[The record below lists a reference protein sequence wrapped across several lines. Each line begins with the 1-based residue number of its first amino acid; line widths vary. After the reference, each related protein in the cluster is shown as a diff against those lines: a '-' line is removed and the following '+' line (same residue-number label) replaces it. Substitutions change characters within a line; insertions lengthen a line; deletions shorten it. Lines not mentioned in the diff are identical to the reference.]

1 MRPDKHTQNLNHSF
15 AHLSELSLKANSSD
29 HHFHIK
35 ISRNT
40 LLAIVFSLL
49 LHALIFFAVPQIKF
63 DTPPSAPA
71 SAIEV
76 SLAPLSVPRQVVE
89 PVQELQ
95 QPAVE
100 PVPEVKV
107 PQPKVPQP
115 KAAAP
120 KIIAKKP
127 APDKKPRFVVP
138 TQPEPKIKPELNK
151 RMAKEPEVKEPPVEQ
166 QYTDMA
172 SYVKAMQAKRVD
184 SESVAAQVN
193 AEAAARERGPT
204 EAQLREE
211 RVKRNLK
218 YGTNGIFEITSLSAR
233 NATFAFRGWTNDYT
247 SSRRQFYEVEAS
259 GGQDVRLLM
268 IRRMIQLIREHY
280 DGDFNWESHRLG
292 RSVVQSARLEDN
304 AGLEDFLMME
314 FFGTNYKNTQ
324 Y

>member
-1 MRPDKHTQNLNHSF
+1 MRPEHKHTQNLNHSF

-40 LLAIVFSLL
+40 LLAIIFSLL

-63 DTPPSAPA
+63 DSPPSAPA
-71 SAIEV
+71 RAIEV
-76 SLAPLSVPRQVVE
+76 SLAPLSVPRQVIE

-95 QPAVE
+95 QPVAK
-100 PVPEVKV
+100 PVPEVKAPEPEV
-107 PQPKVPQP
+107 
-115 KAAAP
+115 AAP

-127 APDKKPRFVVP
+127 VADKKPRFTVP
-138 TQPEPKIKPELNK
+138 PQPESKVKPELNK
-151 RMAKEPEVKEPPVEQ
+151 RTTQEPELKEPPLEQ

-172 SYVKAMQAKRVD
+172 SYVKAMQAKRMD

-204 EAQLREE
+204 EAQLRDE
-211 RVKRNLK
+211 RIKRNLK
-218 YGTNGIFEITSLSAR
+218 YGTNGIFEITSMSAR

-314 FFGTNYKNTQ
+314 FFGTNYKNAQ

>member
-1 MRPDKHTQNLNHSF
+1 MRPDKHTQHLNHSF

-29 HHFHIK
+29 HHFHIR

-40 LLAIVFSLL
+40 LLAIIFSLL

-63 DTPPSAPA
+63 DTPPSIPA
-71 SAIEV
+71 QAIEV
-76 SLAPLSVPRQVVE
+76 SLAPLSVPRQVTE
-89 PVQELQ
+89 PIQELQ
-95 QPAVE
+95 PPAAE
-100 PVPEVKV
+100 PVPEVKA
-107 PQPKVPQP
+107 PEPA
-115 KAAAP
+115 AAAP

-127 APDKKPRFVVP
+127 APDKKPRFTVP
-138 TQPEPKIKPELNK
+138 PEPKVKPELNK
-151 RMAKEPEVKEPPVEQ
+151 RTAQEPEVKEPPLEQ

-172 SYVKAMQAKRVD
+172 SYVKAMQAKRMD

-193 AEAAARERGPT
+193 AEAAARELGQT
-204 EAQLREE
+204 EAQLRDE

-218 YGTNGIFEITSLSAR
+218 YGTNGIFEITSLGPRS
-233 NATFAFRGWTNDYT
+233 ATFAFRGWTNDYS

>member
-1 MRPDKHTQNLNHSF
+1 MRPDNKHTQNLNHSF
-15 AHLSELSLKANSSD
+15 AHLSELSLKVNSSD

-35 ISRNT
+35 VSRNT
-40 LLAIVFSLL
+40 LLAIIFSLL

-63 DTPPSAPA
+63 DTPPSIPA
-71 SAIEV
+71 QAIEV
-76 SLAPLSVPRQVVE
+76 SLAPLSVPRQVTE
-89 PVQELQ
+89 PIQELQ
-95 QPAVE
+95 PPAAE
-100 PVPEVKV
+100 PVPEVKA
-107 PQPKVPQP
+107 PEPA
-115 KAAAP
+115 AAAP

-127 APDKKPRFVVP
+127 APDKKPRFTVP
-138 TQPEPKIKPELNK
+138 PEPKVKPELNK
-151 RMAKEPEVKEPPVEQ
+151 RTAQEPEVKEPPLEQ

-172 SYVKAMQAKRVD
+172 SYVKAMQAKRMD

-193 AEAAARERGPT
+193 AEAAARERGQT
-204 EAQLREE
+204 EAQLRDE

-218 YGTNGIFEITSLSAR
+218 YGTNGIFEITSLGPRS
-233 NATFAFRGWTNDYT
+233 ATFAFRGWTNDYS

>member
-1 MRPDKHTQNLNHSF
+1 MNHSF

-29 HHFHIK
+29 HHFHIR

-40 LLAIVFSLL
+40 LLAIIFSLL

-63 DTPPSAPA
+63 DTPPSIPA
-71 SAIEV
+71 QAIEV
-76 SLAPLSVPRQVVE
+76 SLAPLSVPRQVTE
-89 PVQELQ
+89 PIQELQ
-95 QPAVE
+95 PPAAE
-100 PVPEVKV
+100 PVPEVKA
-107 PQPKVPQP
+107 PEPA
-115 KAAAP
+115 AAAP

-127 APDKKPRFVVP
+127 APDKKPRFTVP
-138 TQPEPKIKPELNK
+138 PEPKVKPELNK
-151 RMAKEPEVKEPPVEQ
+151 RTAQEPEVKEPPLEQ

-172 SYVKAMQAKRVD
+172 SYVKAMQAKRMD

-193 AEAAARERGPT
+193 AEAAARELGQT
-204 EAQLREE
+204 EAQLRDE

-218 YGTNGIFEITSLSAR
+218 YGTNGIFEITSLGPRS
-233 NATFAFRGWTNDYT
+233 ATFAFRGWTNDYS